1 MQRQFGLD
9 GRGGY
14 SRQMERAMEKAV
26 ARGQMG
32 PAEFHS
38 KKAEMMEA
46 LASGVDDGKT
56 RTSGIFLHVM

>member
-1 MQRQFGLD
+1 
-9 GRGGY
+9 
-14 SRQMERAMEKAV
+14 MEKAV